1 MFASKRNG
9 RTAIGRI
16 VRLAIAVSVVA
27 AGMAA
32 TSTPAQAYDSNTCQ
46 PGLRS
51 DVDQFRVDTGG
62 SGDVDFGDDM
72 HVGGVPQGTAVVC
85 WSTGGDSVSI
95 TGKLFWDSFDAGCAA
110 ADVSI
115 IRTDGT
121 SASYQGLYEKCSSGG
136 LRSAVVESSY
146 FGTVDN
152 LDRVRLRLFRKETW
166 QASYTRVGTWN
177 IYFGD

>member
-1 MFASKRNG
+1 MTAG
-9 RTAIGRI
+9 RGFGRI
-16 VRLAIAVSVVA
+16 ARVAIAVVVA
-27 AGMAA
+27 AASIVVA
-32 TSTPAQAYDSNTCQ
+32 SSSPANAYDSNTCQ

-51 DVDQFRVDTGG
+51 DVDQFKVDTGG

-72 HVGGVPQGTAVVC
+72 HVGGAPQGTAVVC

-110 ADVSI
+110 ADVTVVRS
-115 IRTDGT
+115 DGS

-136 LRSAVVESSY
+136 LRSTVVQSSY

-166 QASYTRVGTWN
+166 QASYTRVGTYS
-177 IYFGD
+177 ISFGD

>member
-1 MFASKRNG
+1 MRNFTKLG
-9 RTAIGRI
+9 RV
-16 VRLAIAVSVVA
+16 VRLSILIVVA
-27 AGMAA
+27 ASGLTAVGPQAA
-32 TSTPAQAYDSNTCQ
+32 AYDGNTCQ

-51 DVDQFRVDTGG
+51 DVDQFRIDTGG

-110 ADVSI
+110 ADVTI
-115 IRTDGT
+115 IRNDGST
-121 SASYQGLYEKCSSGG
+121 ASYQGLWEKCSSGG
-136 LRSAVVESSY
+136 LRSTVVESSY

-152 LDRVRLRLFRKETW
+152 LNRVRLRLFRKETW
-166 QASYTRVGTWN
+166 QASYTRIGTWN
-177 IYFGD
+177 INFGD

>member
-1 MFASKRNG
+1 MRDFLK
-9 RTAIGRI
+9 IGRLLRASLALLT
-16 VRLAIAVSVVA
+16 VAGGLAIVA
-27 AGMAA
+27 PQAH
-32 TSTPAQAYDSNTCQ
+32 AYDQNTCQ

-85 WSTGGDSVSI
+85 WSTGGNSASI

-110 ADVSI
+110 ADVTI
-115 IRTDGT
+115 VRADGST
-121 SASYQGLYEKCSSGG
+121 ASYQGLYEKCSSGG
-136 LRSAVVESSY
+136 LRSTVVQSSY
-146 FGTVDN
+146 FGTVNN

-166 QASYTRVGTWN
+166 QTSYTRVGTWN
-177 IYFGD
+177 IEFGD